1 MDEVILIKDPKVI
14 GLRTFAEMAQR
25 TLLATIKDKLN
36 RNLLKEGN
44 HNWMLYTKAL
54 RIPGNLVTH
63 VYWVGKRYDEKT
75 DTKVQG
81 GLFNKDFFN
90 FAYIAVYSPKE
101 AIVRSLTW
109 EELIDLMYSDLSKEF
124 KIPAINED

>member
-1 MDEVILIKDPKVI
+1 MDEVILFKDPKVTSMR
-14 GLRTFAEMAQR
+14 LFRDMAQKV
-25 TLLATIKDKLN
+25 LSSTISEKTVKLGYGKDL
-36 RNLLKEGN
+36 

-54 RIPGNLVTH
+54 RIPGNFITH

-75 DTKVQG
+75 NNKVQG
-81 GLFNKDFFN
+81 GLFNKEYFS
-90 FAYIAVYSPKE
+90 FAYVAVYSPKE

-109 EELIDLMYSDLSKEF
+109 EELIDFMYEDLSKEF